1 MMSSLAATTGT
12 PTSRGFA
19 EWPARTAD
27 VLAAAGYRL
36 ERLLGRGRTAR
47 VYQACDRC
55 GCRVAVKLVEP
66 VGADNGPVRQ
76 LAHEHALL
84 SRLRDRRV
92 VRVREHRVLRDVA
105 FLAMDYVPGGSLR
118 ERLCKPLPP
127 AHAVRWLG
135 QAAAAAAAAH
145 RAGIVHRDLKP
156 ANLIVRCDGTL
167 VLADFGIA
175 APSGQASGAASP
187 GTLVGTTA
195 YAAPEQL
202 QGAEPAPAADVYS
215 LGALFHELLCGRP
228 PYVGATPLEVMAQQ
242 LVAPVPRL
250 PSPLARYQ
258 PLLERLLEKRP
269 QHRPRDGAAV
279 LHQIQGLAAAAGA
292 PAIG

>member
-1 MMSSLAATTGT
+1 MMSSLAVPSAM
-12 PTSRGFA
+12 PTSRGCA
-19 EWPARTAD
+19 EWPERIAAA
-27 VLAAAGYRL
+27 LAAAGYRL
-36 ERLLGRGRTAR
+36 ERMLARGRTAH

-55 GCRVAVKLVEP
+55 GCRVALKLVER
-66 VGADNGPVRQ
+66 GGTDDAAARQ
-76 LAHEHALL
+76 LAREHALL
-84 SRLRDRRV
+84 SRVRDRRV
-92 VRVREHRVLRDVA
+92 VRVREHRVLREVA
-105 FLAMDYVPGGSLR
+105 FLAMDYVPGGTLR
-118 ERLCKPLPP
+118 ERLCKPVPP

-156 ANLIVRCDGTL
+156 ANLIARCDGTL

-175 APSGQASGAASP
+175 ASSGQAGGGAAP
-187 GTLVGTTA
+187 GTLVGTAA

-215 LGALFHELLCGRP
+215 LGVLFHELLCGRP
-228 PYVGATPLEVMAQQ
+228 PYVAATPLEVIAQQ

-250 PSPLARYQ
+250 PKPLVRYQ

-269 QHRPRDGAAV
+269 EHRPADGAAV
-279 LHQIQGLAAAAGA
+279 LHHIQSLAAAAGA
-292 PAIG
+292 AAAG

>member
-1 MMSSLAATTGT
+1 MLPSLAAAAAMT
-12 PTSRGFA
+12 TSRGSA
-19 EWPARTAD
+19 EWPQRTAD
-27 VLAAAGYRL
+27 ALAAAGYRL
-36 ERLLGRGRTAR
+36 ERMLARGRTAR

-55 GCRVAVKLVEP
+55 GCRVAVKLVERT
-66 VGADNGPVRQ
+66 GADDAAAGQ
-76 LAHEHALL
+76 LAREHALL
-84 SRLRDRRV
+84 SRVRDRRV

-105 FLAMDYVPGGSLR
+105 FLAMDYVPGGTLR

-127 AHAVRWLG
+127 VHAVRWLR

-175 APSGQASGAASP
+175 ASSGQGGGAAP
-187 GTLVGTTA
+187 GTLVGTAA

-215 LGALFHELLCGRP
+215 LGVLFHELLCGRP
-228 PYVGATPLEVMAQQ
+228 PYVAATPLEVIAQQ

-279 LHQIQGLAAAAGA
+279 LHHIHGLAAAAGA
-292 PAIG
+292 AAAIG

>member
-1 MMSSLAATTGT
+1 MMASLAAATALPG
-12 PTSRGFA
+12 SRGCA
-19 EWPARTAD
+19 EWPARMAD
-27 VLAAAGYRL
+27 ALAAAGYRL
-36 ERLLGRGRTAR
+36 ERMLGRGRTAR

-55 GCRVAVKLVEP
+55 GCRVALKLVER
-66 VGADNGPVRQ
+66 GGPDDAAARQ
-76 LAHEHALL
+76 LAREHAVL
-84 SRLRDRRV
+84 SRLRDRRI
-92 VRVREHRVLRDVA
+92 VRVREHRVLRDLA
-105 FLAMDYVPGGSLR
+105 FLAMDYVPGGTLR
-118 ERLCKPLPP
+118 DRLCKPLPP

-145 RAGIVHRDLKP
+145 RAGVVHRDLKP

-167 VLADFGIA
+167 VLADFGVA
-175 APSGQASGAASP
+175 ASSDQPSRGAAP
-187 GTLVGTTA
+187 GTLVGTAA

-215 LGALFHELLCGRP
+215 LGVLFHELLCGRP
-228 PYVGATPLEVMAQQ
+228 PYVAATPLEVIAQQ

-279 LHQIQGLAAAAGA
+279 LHQIQGLAAAAA
-292 PAIG
+292 AIG